1 MSKFQGDNDSSCS
14 KKCVSVDKIQIR
26 VGALEHEFYAF
37 SFSREFHHPNWLGY
51 FFKGVG
57 IPPTRIYTFNYILCI
72 HLCKTGYHIFLLILL
87 KSCCFLVLC
96 HDSPG
101 NVFRELGGD
110 GGRTCSSQKTSV
122 AVCCGNETRLCL
134 YIMFIVGI
142 HIYRYIY
149 IDIDIH
155 PPLFHSLHHST
166 NMCVRFLLLNNGWN
180 WAEKYDLI
188 LISNCLSKALLL
200 MAGWLSEDS
209 SSNRGTK
216 IGYTFD

>member
-1 MSKFQGDNDSSCS
+1 
-14 KKCVSVDKIQIR
+14 
-26 VGALEHEFYAF
+26 
-37 SFSREFHHPNWLGY
+37 
-51 FFKGVG
+51 
-57 IPPTRIYTFNYILCI
+57 
-72 HLCKTGYHIFLLILL
+72 
-87 KSCCFLVLC
+87 
-96 HDSPG
+96 
-101 NVFRELGGD
+101 
-110 GGRTCSSQKTSV
+110 
-122 AVCCGNETRLCL
+122 
-134 YIMFIVGI
+134 MFIVGI
-142 HIYRYIY
+142 HIYRYIYIY

-166 NMCVRFLLLNNGWN
+166 NMCVRFLLLNNGRN